1 MKSYLIVDGYN
12 IINSWASLKSIA
24 KENMEQ
30 ARDKLIEIL
39 GDFCAYKGVE
49 GILVFDAHLV
59 KGSKQKE
66 ENIDGIQV
74 VYTKEHQTADSY
86 IEKMVYSLSRLH
98 FVQVA
103 TSDWAE
109 QQTILSSGGVR
120 ISARELENEVDDI
133 KKKMSERYEDK
144 ENSKGDLLEILEP
157 HLIEKLERWRK
168 KED

>member
-1 MKSYLIVDGYN
+1 MESYLIVDGYN
-12 IINSWASLKSIA
+12 IINSWTSLKNIA

-39 GDFCAYKGVE
+39 GSFCAYKGVK

-66 ENIDGIQV
+66 EMINGIQV
-74 VYTKEHQTADSY
+74 VYTKEYQTADSY
-86 IEKMVYSLSRLH
+86 IEKVVYGLSRLH
-98 FVQVA
+98 LVQVA

-120 ISARELENEVDDI
+120 ISARELEEEVKYT
-133 KKKMSERYEDK
+133 KKKMSQKYIDK
-144 ENSKGDLLEILEP
+144 EASKGDLLEVLEP
-157 HLIEKLERWRK
+157 HIIEKLEQWRK
-168 KED
+168 KKD